1 MIGKTLSH
9 YKVIEKIGQG
19 GMGEVYR
26 AEDTNLSREVAI
38 KVLPEQF
45 TQDPQRLARFER
57 EAKLLASLNHPNIA
71 AIYGLEEANG
81 VRFLALELVPGE
93 TLQERVA
100 KGPLPI
106 EEALEVCRQISE
118 GVEAAH
124 GKGVIHRD
132 LKPANVKVTPEGK
145 VKILDFG
152 LAKAFEE
159 EISPADMSQSPTLTE
174 EMTRAGVILGTAA
187 YMSPEQAKGKPV
199 DKRADIFAFGAVL
212 YELLTGKRTFEGE
225 TITETIASVLKSE
238 PDWEKLP
245 GDTPGR
251 IRELLED
258 CLQKEAHDRLHDI
271 ANVRIQ
277 IKKALSEPAPVS
289 PIGQTLAE
297 QSGRWGRT
305 ITLSLVALAGAA
317 IGVAIWSLMRPPLSP
332 PVPLKRLVIQ
342 LPSTAPFEVETWRPA
357 VTLSPDGTRL
367 VYVANRGGNRQ
378 LYLRQ
383 MDRLEATPIP
393 GTEGGHS
400 PFFSPDG
407 QSVGFLAGSKL
418 KKVSVSGGAPQNL
431 AIISPVTRGA
441 TWGPDD
447 TIIYTSSQNG
457 GLERI
462 LAVGET
468 PPPDAFSD
476 APSRPSGGQILTTT
490 DPPKGE
496 YSHRWPQF
504 LPGGKAV
511 LFTIDT
517 GGSFDDARIAVLSL
531 ETGKMDVLL
540 DGGTNARYSPTGHI
554 VFGRAGALLAVPFD
568 LKRLERTGDP
578 VTVVE
583 GLLMESGGA
592 AHFTLSDDGS
602 LAYVPGGML
611 IPDRRLVWVNR
622 QGEVEPL
629 PAEPREY
636 MHPSLSPN
644 GQQVAV
650 TIREGSN
657 YDVWVSEVERGSLGR
672 LTSHPGEDFAPIWTP
687 DGKRVTFAS
696 EMTGEGPILWWRP
709 ADGSGPQELL
719 LEREEGRGQ
728 YPSSWSPD
736 GQTLAFNDL
745 LDPVNGQDI
754 WMLPLEGEQEPWA
767 FLDTEFEEM
776 GAMFS
781 PDGLWLAYTSN
792 ETGRDE
798 VWVQPFSVTGPR
810 GKKQVSVGGGAEPLW
825 GPDSRDL
832 FYRNGD
838 RMMAVAIKT
847 EPELS
852 VGTPRLLFE
861 GRFLPVLSGDEPG
874 SSYDISPDGK
884 RFLMIQ
890 REQDL
895 VPTEI
900 IVILNWFEELK
911 RLVPVD

>member
-26 AEDTNLSREVAI
+26 AEDTNLSRDVAI

-45 TQDPQRLARFER
+45 TKDPQRLARFER

-71 AIYGLEEANG
+71 AIYGLEEADG

-124 GKGVIHRD
+124 EKGVIHRD

-159 EISPADMSQSPTLTE
+159 EVSPADMSQSPTLTE

-277 IKKALSEPAPVS
+277 IKKALSEPATVS
-289 PIGQTLAE
+289 PIGQTLAG
-297 QSGRWGRT
+297 QPGRGRRT
-305 ITLSLVALAGAA
+305 ITLSLAVLAGAA

-332 PVPLKRLVIQ
+332 PEALKRLVIQ

-357 VTLSPDGTRL
+357 VALSPDGSRL
-367 VYVANRGGNRQ
+367 VYVANRGGRRQ

-407 QSVGFLAGSKL
+407 QSVGFVVVNKL
-418 KKVSVSGGAPQNL
+418 KKVSVTGGAPQTL
-431 AIISPVTRGA
+431 ADISPVTRGA

-447 TIIYTSSQNG
+447 TIIFTRALDH

-462 LAVGET
+462 LAVGDT
-468 PPPDAFSD
+468 PPDDAFSD
-476 APSRPSGGQILTTT
+476 APRSSMGGQTLTVP
-490 DPPKGE
+490 DPTEGE

-517 GGSFDDARIAVLSL
+517 GGSFDEARIAVLSL
-531 ETGKMDVLL
+531 ETGKVKVLL

-568 LKRLERTGDP
+568 LERLERTGDP
-578 VTVVE
+578 VTLVQ
-583 GLLMESGGA
+583 GILMEPGGA
-592 AHFTLSDDGS
+592 AHFAFSDDGS

-611 IPDRRLVWVNR
+611 VSDRKLVWVNR
-622 QGEVEPL
+622 QGEVDPL
-629 PAEPREY
+629 PAEPRVY
-636 MHPSLSPN
+636 TSPSLSPD
-644 GQQVAV
+644 GRQVAV
-650 TIREGSN
+650 IIREGSN
-657 YDVWVSEVERGSLGR
+657 YDVWITEAARGTLTR
-672 LTSHPGEDFAPIWTP
+672 LTSHPGEDIAPIWTP
-687 DGKRVTFAS
+687 DGKKVTFAS
-696 EMTGEGPILWWRP
+696 EMSGPGPTLSWKP
-709 ADGSGPQELL
+709 ADASGPQELL
-719 LEREEGRGQ
+719 LERQVRGQ
-728 YPSSWSPD
+728 IPTSWSPD
-736 GQTLAFNDL
+736 GQTLVFTDL
-745 LDPVNGQDI
+745 KVPDI
-754 WMLPLEGEQEPWA
+754 WMLPLGGEEKPWA
-767 FLDTEFEEM
+767 FLDTDFEES

-781 PDGLWLAYTSN
+781 PDGHWLAYMSN

-798 VWVQPFSVTGPR
+798 VYVQSFGGSGPR
-810 GKKQVSVGGGAEPLW
+810 GKRQVSIGGGAEPVW
-825 GPDSRDL
+825 APDGRDL

-838 RMMAVAIKT
+838 EMMAVAIET

-861 GRFLPVLSGDEPG
+861 GRFLPVLSGDDPG
-874 SSYDISPDGK
+874 GSYDISPDGQ

-900 IVILNWFEELK
+900 IVVLNWFEELK
-911 RLVPVD
+911 RLVPTN